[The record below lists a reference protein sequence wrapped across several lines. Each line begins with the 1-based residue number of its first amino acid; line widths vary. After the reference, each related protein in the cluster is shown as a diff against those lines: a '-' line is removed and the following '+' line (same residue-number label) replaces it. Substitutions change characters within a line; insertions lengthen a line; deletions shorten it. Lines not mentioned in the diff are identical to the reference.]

1 MKIVMATGNPGK
13 VREFRELLRGLPFEI
28 LSLKDFENIEEVPET
43 GSSFLENS
51 CQKVTGYAKQLGLP
65 CVADDSGLCVD
76 VLDGAPGIYSARFAK
91 SDREKCEKLLEMMK
105 GQENRKARFVCCASL
120 WLPKEC
126 VERIKNYKDNLDCEI
141 INENVI
147 ACKGFLEGEIAEE
160 MKGENGFGFDPVFVV
175 PEFGKHLAELS
186 SEEKNQISHR
196 GKAMRKIK
204 KILETVKE

>member
-51 CQKVTGYAKQLGLP
+51 CQKVTGYAEQLGLS

-76 VLDGAPGIYSARFAK
+76 ALDGAPGIFSARFAK

-120 WLPKEC
+120 RLPKEC
-126 VERIKNYKDNLDCEI
+126 VESIKKYKDNLDCEI

-196 GKAMRKIK
+196 GQAMRKIK
-204 KILETVKE
+204 KILETI

>member
-13 VREFRELLRGLPFEI
+13 VKELRELLKGLPFEI

-43 GSSFLENS
+43 GTTFLENS
-51 CQKVTGYAKQLGLP
+51 CQKVTGYAKQLGVS

-76 VLDGAPGIYSARFAK
+76 ALEGAPGIYSARFAK

-105 GQENRKARFVCCASL
+105 GKENRKARFMCCATL
-120 WLPKEC
+120 WLPREY
-126 VERIKNYKDNLDCEI
+126 VEKIKSFKDALDCEI
-141 INENVI
+141 VNENVV
-147 ACKGFLEGEIAEE
+147 ACFGVLEGEIGTE
-160 MKGENGFGFDPVFVV
+160 MIGEKGFGFDPVFVV

-204 KILETVKE
+204 TILEMLTI